1 MSGKDTAD
9 QHLPLLCSTGTN
21 EQVSSMVA
29 DPEQLQAARRR
40 LPIVAFD
47 QTPVWLKLRAEDRVM
62 LAIPDV
68 QQSSLRCS
76 LSDKSKQPGLSPA
89 DREQASAE
97 MQLWCQRNPD
107 LQQESHHKISQG
119 GDKHRLTLVTF
130 QMVHNWFDPDCEPR
144 GSIPASLLIV
154 PCAKHCRLEDI
165 DQDGK
170 WNKDVTYQVGDETE
184 TFQQGQPS
192 QGLLSTWRATRD
204 QADPEIQHM
213 FQQIRVWGQPSGW
226 TDEVITTW
234 MSSYVKRE
242 LAPDGCLQIVDCL
255 GSQWSEVT
263 LSHTWANQ
271 QMQVPIA
278 PNATSC
284 LQIADTHIHSPLKAY
299 IRQAK
304 SELQTI

>member
-1 MSGKDTAD
+1 
-9 QHLPLLCSTGTN
+9 
-21 EQVSSMVA
+21 MVA

-47 QTPVWLKLRAEDRVM
+47 QTPVWLKLRAEEKVM
-62 LAIPDV
+62 LAISDV
-68 QQSSLRCS
+68 QQSSLRRS
-76 LSDKSKQPGLSPA
+76 LSDKLGEPGLSPA

-97 MQLWCQRNPD
+97 MQLWRQRNPD

-130 QMVHNWFDPDCEPR
+130 QMVHSWFDPDCQPG

-165 DQDGK
+165 GQDGK
-170 WNKDVTYQVGDETE
+170 WNNDVTYQVGDETV

-192 QGLLSTWRATRD
+192 QGLLRTWRATRGH
-204 QADPEIQHM
+204 ADPEIQHI

-226 TDEVITTW
+226 TDEVFTTW

-255 GSQWSEVT
+255 GSQWSEPV
-263 LSHTWANQ
+263 LLQAWMKN
-271 QMQVPIA
+271 MIWCPLA
-278 PNATSC
+278 PDTTS
-284 LQIADTHIHSPLKAY
+284 Y
-299 IRQAK
+299 
-304 SELQTI
+304 